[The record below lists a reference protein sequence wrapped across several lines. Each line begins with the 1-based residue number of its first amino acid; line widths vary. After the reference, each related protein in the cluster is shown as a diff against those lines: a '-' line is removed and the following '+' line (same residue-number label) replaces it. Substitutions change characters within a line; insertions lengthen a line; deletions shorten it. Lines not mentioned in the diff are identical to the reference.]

1 MRNHN
6 LVYAAVFVLTIL
18 GIWSLP
24 RMNKDEFPQF
34 TIRQGIVAAV
44 YPGATAQEIEE
55 QVTRPLEDYL
65 NGFVEVNKEKTSS
78 VTEDGLVYVFV
89 WLRNDVESSS
99 AHGLLFGRDW
109 ICTENYTCQRAYCKR
124 W

>member
-89 WLRNDVESSS
+89 
-99 AHGLLFGRDW
+99 
-109 ICTENYTCQRAYCKR
+109 
-124 W
+124 